1 MELIDLTSND
11 YRLIL
16 DFQSRIFSSAENYG
30 AATLQAFKDLFDGN
44 LAAYSKWY
52 DDLHMN
58 ALIASGLSE
67 QFIREAHKKLLQ
79 DNTYTVYMERLYS
92 NDWNGIFYSQDYIDS
107 NNEESGLLRHLHTAN
122 IYYFA
127 TIVLSVDPREHILMF
142 KTKAEGPFS
151 DREKTILF
159 YIHSF
164 LAAFAEIRNSL
175 TKADTALVAAN
186 RSIDLADTGRVIID
200 ESLNVITFN
209 EKLFHM
215 IPKEEKC
222 KSISSVV
229 RYLLNTIQNNTGIN
243 VLEMAGRISTFERGY
258 EITAEE
264 VSLFV
269 KDRGIES
276 FYILSTHPAYTK
288 EIAVNYEAIRKYRLT
303 DREAQI
309 AEMVIKGY
317 PNKIISD
324 NLHLSLSTIKVHI
337 SNIFRKLQVRNRA
350 GLTDKLTK

>member
-1 MELIDLTSND
+1 MT
-11 YRLIL
+11 
-16 DFQSRIFSSAENYG
+16 F
-30 AATLQAFKDLFDGN
+30 
-44 LAAYSKWY
+44 
-52 DDLHMN
+52 
-58 ALIASGLSE
+58 
-67 QFIREAHKKLLQ
+67 
-79 DNTYTVYMERLYS
+79 
-92 NDWNGIFYSQDYIDS
+92 
-107 NNEESGLLRHLHTAN
+107 
-122 IYYFA
+122 
-127 TIVLSVDPREHILMF
+127 
-142 KTKAEGPFS
+142 
-151 DREKTILF
+151 
-159 YIHSF
+159 
-164 LAAFAEIRNSL
+164 SL

>member
-1 MELIDLTSND
+1 MELIDLTPSD

-16 DFQSRIFSSAENYG
+16 DFQTRIFSSAENYG
-30 AATLQAFKDLFDGN
+30 AAALLAFKDLFDGN
-44 LAAYSKWY
+44 LAAYSKWS

-58 ALIASGLSE
+58 TLISSGLSE
-67 QFIREAHKKLLQ
+67 QFILEAHEKLLQ
-79 DNTYTVYMERLYS
+79 DNVYTVYIDRLYS

-107 NNEESGLLRHLHTAN
+107 DNEESGLFRHLQTAN
-122 IYYFA
+122 ICYFA
-127 TIVLSVDPREHILMF
+127 TMVLSLEPREHILLF

-151 DREKTILF
+151 SREKTILF
-159 YIHSF
+159 YVHSF
-164 LAAFAEIRNSL
+164 LTAFAEIRNSL

-186 RSIDLADTGRVIID
+186 RSVDLADTGRVIID
-200 ESLNVITFN
+200 ERLNAITFN
-209 EKLFHM
+209 EKIFQM
-215 IPKEEKC
+215 VPREEKC
-222 KSISSVV
+222 KSIASVV
-229 RYLLNTIQNNTGIN
+229 RYLLNTIKNNTGITIAEIDDR
-243 VLEMAGRISTFERGY
+243 VSTIERGY
-258 EITAEE
+258 EINAEE

-276 FYILSTHPAYTK
+276 FYILSTKPAYTR

-309 AEMVIKGY
+309 AEMIIKGY

-324 NLHLSLSTIKVHI
+324 NLHLSLSTVKVHI

-350 GLTDKLTK
+350 GLIDKLTN